1 MEIEIWHRSLK
12 NVPQPVKLPH
22 RNAPH
27 RASRVFARTCGLKPR
42 STRKTRLEPRV
53 MSTVVII
60 TGFTDEQTVRRD
72 LNPRRQPTII
82 ATTTTTR
89 D

>member
-1 MEIEIWHRSLK
+1 
-12 NVPQPVKLPH
+12 
-22 RNAPH
+22 
-27 RASRVFARTCGLKPR
+27 
-42 STRKTRLEPRV
+42 

-82 ATTTTTR
+82 ATTTTSR